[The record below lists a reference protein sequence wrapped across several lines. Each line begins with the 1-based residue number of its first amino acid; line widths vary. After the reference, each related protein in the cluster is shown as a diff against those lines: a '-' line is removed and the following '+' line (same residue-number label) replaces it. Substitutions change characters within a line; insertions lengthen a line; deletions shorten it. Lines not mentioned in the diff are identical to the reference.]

1 MAKLDTVTDLIRY
14 QDDYHAWALQQA
26 ALFKAG
32 RFADLDGKNLAGELK
47 GLAVSEEQEIESRLT
62 VLLQHL
68 LKWEFQRDGRTNS
81 WRASILEQ
89 RYRINRLI
97 RRSPSLRRH
106 PATVIDEEYRIA
118 RLRAADETN
127 LALNRFPSVCPYS
140 TADVLDEQF
149 WPGQPYAF
157 EE

>member
-1 MAKLDTVTDLIRY
+1 MAKLDTATDLIRY

-26 ALFKAG
+26 ALVKAG
-32 RFADLDGKNLAGELK
+32 RFADLDGKNLAAQLK
-47 GLAVSEEQEIESRLT
+47 GLAMSEEREIESRLT

-68 LKWEFQRDGRTNS
+68 LEWEFQPDGRTKS

-89 RYRINRLI
+89 RNRINRVI

-106 PATVIDEEYRIA
+106 PDTVIDEEYRVA
-118 RLRAADETN
+118 RLRASDETG
-127 LALNRFPSVCPYS
+127 LALGRFPSVRPYS
-140 TADVLDEQF
+140 AADVLDEQF
-149 WPGQPYAF
+149 WPGEAYDF